1 MGRLE
6 GKVAIVTGGAS
17 GIGKAIAEEY
27 VRQGAK
33 VCVADVSPES
43 SDAVAREIG
52 PGAMGCALDVRDP
65 SSIAAAVK
73 ATVERFGRLDILV
86 NCAGVFAMGLITEIQ
101 PEDFDRVVGVN
112 TRGLLF
118 MIQGAARQ
126 MIAQANG
133 GAIITVASGAGRRAP
148 PGAVVYGLS
157 KAAAIS
163 INQVAAQELIGHGIR
178 CNAIAPGAVKTP
190 MWDVV
195 EEHFSKTLGVPAGA
209 AAQGQ
214 VALTPLGR
222 MATPDEFA
230 GPAVFLASDESSY
243 VVGQTLNVD
252 GGLNLG

>member
-17 GIGKAIAEEY
+17 GIGKAIASEFA
-27 VRQGAK
+27 RQGAK
-33 VCVADVSPES
+33 VCIADVSQDR

-52 PGAMGCALDVRDP
+52 SDAVGRALDVRDP

-73 ATVERFGRLDILV
+73 ATVDRFGRLDILV
-86 NCAGVFAMGLITEIQ
+86 NSAGVFAMGLITEIG
-101 PEDFDRVVGVN
+101 PDDFDRVVAVN

-126 MIAQANG
+126 MIAQGSG
-133 GAIITVASGAGRRAP
+133 GAIVTVASGAGRRAP

-163 INQVAAQELIGHGIR
+163 INQVAAQELIRHGIR

-195 EEHFSKTLGVPAGA
+195 EESFSKTLGVPTGA

-222 MATPDEFA
+222 MAAPEEFA